1 MKESVQVN
9 KPIVPQ
15 PSRKSGLVPKIP
27 EWYGFIIDDDDKVRI
42 IVDDD
47 PDIYDEV

>member
-1 MKESVQVN
+1 MKESVQVD

-15 PSRKSGLVPKIP
+15 PSHKSGLVPKIP
-27 EWYGFIIDDDDKVRI
+27 EWYGFIIDDDDKVHI

-47 PDIYDEV
+47 PVTYDKA